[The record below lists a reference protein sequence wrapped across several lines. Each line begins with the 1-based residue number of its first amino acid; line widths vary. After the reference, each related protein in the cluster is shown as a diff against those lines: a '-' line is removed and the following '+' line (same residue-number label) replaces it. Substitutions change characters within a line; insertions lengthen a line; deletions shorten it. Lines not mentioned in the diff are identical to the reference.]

1 MTKLNEDKIIRI
13 FQTQLGNKKFIPEDV
28 EVFKIGKMVCV
39 IKTDALVESTDVP
52 PQMKLAEAARKSM
65 VAPVSDFA
73 AKGVKPLYGV
83 ISLTIPRRL
92 STSKIRHIANGLGK
106 AAKEFNIKILGGD
119 TNEGKELVIQ
129 VTLFG
134 ITKKIISRKGSKIND
149 IIVTTGPFGYS
160 SAGLKILLKQKKASK
175 KFANKAKKSVLRP
188 IPRLKF
194 GIKNQENLSASMDSS
209 DGLSTT
215 LNELAKQSKK
225 KFVITDIPVKQD
237 LIEFAKRNSL
247 NAMDLIFN
255 GGEEYEIIATVS
267 PSNLAKIKKSAK
279 NMKIPLYQIGYVTK
293 GNGVILQ
300 NGTKNIPIKDGG
312 WKHFG

>member
-13 FQTQLGNKKFIPEDV
+13 FQTQLGNKKFTPEDV
-28 EVFKIGKMVCV
+28 EVFKIGKRVCV
-39 IKTDALVESTDVP
+39 IKTDTLVESTDVP
-52 PQMKLAEAARKSM
+52 PQMKLTEAARKSL

-83 ISLTIPRRL
+83 ISLTIPRRF
-92 STSKIRHIANGLGK
+92 STSKIRNIAIGLGK
-106 AAKEFNIKILGGD
+106 AAKEFDIKILGGD
-119 TNEGKELVIQ
+119 TNEGQELVIQ

-134 ITKKIISRKGSKIND
+134 TTKKIVTRKGSKIND
-149 IIVTTGPFGYS
+149 IIIATGPFGYS
-160 SAGLKILLKQKKASK
+160 SAGLKILLNQKKALK
-175 KFANKAKKSVLRP
+175 KFASKARKSVLRP
-188 IPRLKF
+188 IPRLEF
-194 GIKNQENLSASMDSS
+194 GIKNQGNLSASMDSS

-225 KFVITDIPVKQD
+225 KFVITNIPAKQD

-255 GGEEYEIIATVS
+255 GGEEYEIIATVR

-300 NGTKNIPIKDGG
+300 NGTKKIPIKDRG
-312 WKHFG
+312 WKHFD